1 MQFAG
6 PQRYHGIGFDQRVH
20 SEDLAAFVALP
31 YLSPG
36 RLLGLWTK
44 LAPNPTEETT
54 FFGPLLLALIVV
66 CFVVL
71 RRHHMTRALAVTA
84 AVFAVLALG
93 PRLHVAAH
101 QTGVPLPYAAVARL
115 PVFDSAL
122 PARFALML
130 IPIVGLLL
138 AFALDRALGLA
149 TRPRRLW
156 CAGIAVAL
164 LPIVPLPIPAAVRD
178 PVPDFFASGRWR
190 AYVHTGQTLVPVPP
204 ASDVLPD
211 GQRWQAATNFGF
223 AIPAGFFLGPG
234 PDGRSHIG
242 PVHRPTYTIL
252 EVAALYGYAPVLG
265 DADREQ
271 ARADLAYWHASV
283 VVLSDGG
290 RGSSWTPNRDLLR
303 RVTTDLLG
311 PPQRVDDVWL
321 WPVG

>member
-1 MQFAG
+1 MS
-6 PQRYHGIGFDQRVH
+6 PLMPCTCVRRSTP
-20 SEDLAAFVALP
+20 SETQPWV
-31 YLSPG
+31 
-36 RLLGLWTK
+36 K
-44 LAPNPTEETT
+44 LAPNWTEETT
-54 FFGPLLLALIVV
+54 FFGVPLLVLTVV

-71 RRHHMTRALAVTA
+71 WRRRVVRAMAVTA
-84 AVFAVLALG
+84 VVFAILALG
-93 PRLHVAAH
+93 PRLHVGGYW
-101 QTGVPLPYAAVARL
+101 TGLMLPYAALARL
-115 PVFDSAL
+115 PVFNSAL

-138 AFALDRALGLA
+138 AFALDRARGLA
-149 TRPRRLW
+149 ARPQRLW
-156 CAGIAVAL
+156 YAGLAVAL
-164 LPIVPLPIPAAVRD
+164 LAIVPLPIPAAARD
-178 PVPDFFASGRWR
+178 PVPEFFRDGTWR
-190 AYVHTGQTLVPVPP
+190 QYVHSGQTLVPVPP

-265 DADREQ
+265 DADRAQ

-290 RGSSWTPNRDLLR
+290 RGSRWTDNRDLLR
-303 RVTTDLLG
+303 RLVTELLG
-311 PPQRVDDVWL
+311 PPRRVDDVWL
-321 WPVG
+321 WRVG